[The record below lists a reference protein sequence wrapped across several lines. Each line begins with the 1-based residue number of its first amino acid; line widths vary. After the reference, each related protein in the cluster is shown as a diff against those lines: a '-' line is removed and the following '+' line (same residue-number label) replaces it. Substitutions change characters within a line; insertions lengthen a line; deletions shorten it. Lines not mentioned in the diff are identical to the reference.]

1 MDHLTPTERSE
12 NMRRIRGRDSGPEL
26 VVRRLLHKSGY
37 RYRLHRNDLP
47 GRPDIVFPSRRK
59 VIFVHGCFWHRHRG
73 CKYAYTPK
81 SRTQFW
87 EDKFAQNVKRD
98 ARAEADLRDRGWE
111 TMTVWE
117 CETRDASLLLI
128 RLVNFLGD
136 A

>member
-1 MDHLTPTERSE
+1 MDRLTPTERSE

-26 VVRRLLHKSGY
+26 VVRRLLHMSGY
-37 RYRLHRNDLP
+37 RYRLHRKDLP

-81 SRTQFW
+81 SRTAFW
-87 EDKFAQNVKRD
+87 EDKFGQNVQRD
-98 ARAEADLRDRGWE
+98 ARVEAALSDRGWE

-128 RLVNFLGD
+128 RLVRFLGG